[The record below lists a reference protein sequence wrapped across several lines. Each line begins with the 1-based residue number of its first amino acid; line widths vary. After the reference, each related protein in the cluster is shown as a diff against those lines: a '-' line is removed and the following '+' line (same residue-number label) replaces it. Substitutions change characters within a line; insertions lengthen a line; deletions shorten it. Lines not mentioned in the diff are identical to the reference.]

1 MRARYYSF
9 TVVAALALALALIGL
24 FWNAHQVS
32 VDNAHWHQAIAADDA
47 HWHQALADTQRKFC
61 GVVGG
66 FTAVPVPRPSDP
78 AANPSRV
85 QSYEWYERFVSL
97 GRSLGC

>member
-1 MRARYYSF
+1 MKTRYAF
-9 TVVAALALALALIGL
+9 VALAALSVLLAGASML
-24 FWNAHQVS
+24 WDAHQVG